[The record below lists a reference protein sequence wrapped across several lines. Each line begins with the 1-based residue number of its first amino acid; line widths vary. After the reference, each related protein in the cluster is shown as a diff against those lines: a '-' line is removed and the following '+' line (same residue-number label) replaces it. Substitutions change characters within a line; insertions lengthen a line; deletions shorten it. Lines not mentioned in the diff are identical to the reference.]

1 MYGVKVGASR
11 KVEAIA
17 VGSSREAEREL
28 VCCSHSVLFFGP
40 FGRRDLMMRSLI
52 AAFCVLAVWSSAG
65 NADQSGTAYLLS
77 LVMW

>member
-1 MYGVKVGASR
+1 
-11 KVEAIA
+11 
-17 VGSSREAEREL
+17 
-28 VCCSHSVLFFGP
+28 
-40 FGRRDLMMRSLI
+40 MMRSLI